1 MKIFKILA
9 VALVA
14 MLGFT
19 ACDKECGHDF
29 IEYDHSKDLVGTWTC
44 LTADYSEALVINADG
59 SVVSYG
65 VEDGE
70 YWEGVKGNI
79 KTVNNKMTMTF
90 EDDDNYEGRFEMICG
105 EAFTIF
111 DENGEH
117 LTYRYCENDLSDEIV
132 GMWVCNDGPQ
142 NNENEIIIRTYDKNG
157 KVTTTGVYTGGDNT
171 NPILNSEANYKVVG
185 DLGFKEFPKDIA
197 DKTGITHNAERL
209 ISTPKATASGDIMT
223 ILFYLPV
230 GDSNVEL
237 RSSYLRI
244 KQQLELPGES
254 YDYSNIYVTNVKATD
269 AEFEFAGQTLNLANM
284 DGKFLDKMMK
294 NLLFNVSFPSAD
306 EIVYNYHYNGETV
319 PMPSPI
325 VVDGNKMTIKKSVNN
340 PACKDIDVW
349 TFQDKDNT
357 QMHMYMP
364 VSSFET
370 FLANTVVEMMA
381 NEGKLDLN
389 DAAAVKAIFDQVE
402 AAIETINVSFIFK
415 AAK

>member
-19 ACDKECGHDF
+19 ACDKECGHEF

-44 LTADYSEALVINADG
+44 LAADYAEALVINADG
-59 SVVSYG
+59 SVVSTG
-65 VEDGE
+65 IEDGR
-70 YWEGVKGNI
+70 YWEDVKGNL

-90 EDDDNYEGRFEMICG
+90 EDDDNWEGRFDMIPG
-105 EAFTIF
+105 EAFTIYE
-111 DENGEH
+111 ENGESF
-117 LTYRYCENDLSDEIV
+117 TFRYCANDLSDEIV
-132 GMWVCNDGPQ
+132 GMWVCTEEVFGQEEEAVAVNIYTEDGKSYLTAFMT
-142 NNENEIIIRTYDKNG
+142 ELDGY
-157 KVTTTGVYTGGDNT
+157 
-171 NPILNSEANYKVVG
+171 LNQMESDYKVIG
-185 DLGFKEFPKDIA
+185 NL
-197 DKTGITHNAERL
+197 L
-209 ISTPKATASGDIMT
+209 IGWTKATSDSPAQYLALLIDLIPNGTELGDIMT
-223 ILFYLPV
+223 HYNPV
-230 GDSNVEL
+230 YNTTATFL
-237 RSSYLRI
+237 RV
-244 KQQLELPGES
+244 KQYLELPGES

-349 TFQDKDNT
+349 TFQDQDNT

-364 VSSFET
+364 TYAFEN
-370 FLANTVVEMMA
+370 FLANTIVEMMS
-381 NEGKLDLN
+381 NEGKLDLSN
-389 DAAAVKAIFDQVE
+389 TEKVAEIYAAVTE
-402 AAIETINVSFIFK
+402 AIETINVSFIFK

>member
-19 ACDKECGHDF
+19 ACDKECGHEF
-29 IEYDHSKDLVGTWTC
+29 IEVDYSKDIVGTWTA
-44 LTADYSEALVINADG
+44 LEADHSAAYIFNADG
-59 SVVSYG
+59 TMSTTG
-65 VEDGE
+65 IDGE
-70 YWEGVKGNI
+70 VYWEDEKG
-79 KTVNNKMTMTF
+79 TYEVVNNKITMKFDSGRIINGSFDIIPGQTISIVGEKGRHTYQYCK
-90 EDDDNYEGRFEMICG
+90 EDL
-105 EAFTIF
+105 A
-111 DENGEH
+111 DEV
-117 LTYRYCENDLSDEIV
+117 V
-132 GMWVCNDGPQ
+132 GMWVCNNVTWMDADMAINVYQADGKAYF
-142 NNENEIIIRTYDKNG
+142 TGFVGNG
-157 KVTTTGVYTGGDNT
+157 Y
-171 NPILNSEANYKVVG
+171 EANVETRYKVFG
-185 DLGFKEFPKDIA
+185 DLMFQSNPMSYEGAPQYLVFRLNYSP
-197 DKTGITHNAERL
+197 NATEL
-209 ISTPKATASGDIMT
+209 GDVLTNTTLMAFGDEVIEMTASM
-223 ILFYLPV
+223 
-230 GDSNVEL
+230 
-237 RSSYLRI
+237 LRI
-244 KQQLELPGES
+244 KQYLELPGNK

-340 PACKDIDVW
+340 PAYKDIDVW
-349 TFQDKDNT
+349 TFQDQDNT

-364 VSSFET
+364 TYAFEN
-370 FLANTVVEMMA
+370 FLANTIVEMMS

-389 DAAAVKAIFDQVE
+389 NTEKVAEIYAAVTE
-402 AAIETINVSFIFK
+402 AIETINVSFIFK

>member
-44 LTADYSEALVINADG
+44 LTADYAEALVINADG
-59 SVVSYG
+59 SAVSYG

-90 EDDDNYEGRFEMICG
+90 EDDDNWEGRFEMVAG
-105 EAFTIF
+105 EAFTIYE
-111 DENGEH
+111 ENGESF
-117 LTYRYCENDLSDEIV
+117 TFRYCANDLAEEIV
-132 GMWVCNDGPQ
+132 GMWVCNDGPSD
-142 NNENEIIIRTYDKNG
+142 NETNMIIQTFNEDGI
-157 KVTTTGVYTGGDNT
+157 VTKTGWSVASNEF
-171 NPILNSEANYKVVG
+171 IVKEAMTYKVVG
-185 DLGFKEFPKDIA
+185 DLLFHQRPSDMVTEGVAPNFASKLTYMPNANQLGDMHTNTAFKVVNGE
-197 DKTGITHNAERL
+197 
-209 ISTPKATASGDIMT
+209 
-223 ILFYLPV
+223 V
-230 GDSNVEL
+230 VEL
-237 RSSYLRI
+237 SMSMLRI
-244 KQQLELPGES
+244 KQYLELPGNS

-306 EIVYNYHYNGETV
+306 EIVYNYHYSGENV

-325 VVDGNKMTIKKSVNN
+325 VVEGNKMTIKKSVNN
-340 PACKDIDVW
+340 PACKDIEVW
-349 TFQDKDNT
+349 TFQDQDNT

-364 VSSFET
+364 VSSFEN
-370 FLANTVVEMMA
+370 FLANTIVEMMA

-389 DAAAVKAIFDQVE
+389 DAEAVAAIYGAVTE
-402 AAIETINVSFIFK
+402 AIETINVSFIFK

>member
-14 MLGFT
+14 ALGFT

-59 SVVSYG
+59 SVVSTG

-79 KTVNNKMTMTF
+79 KTVNNKMTLTF
-90 EDDDNYEGRFEMICG
+90 EDGDNYEGRFEIICG

-111 DENGEH
+111 NEEGGH
-117 LTYRYCENDLSDEIV
+117 MTYRYCAKDLSKEIV
-132 GMWVCNDGPQ
+132 GMWVSTEEVFGQ
-142 NNENEIIIRTYDKNG
+142 EESVAITTYEANG
-157 KVTTTGVYTGGDNT
+157 KAYLTGFSLDVNGFVKQEELD
-171 NPILNSEANYKVVG
+171 YKVVG
-185 DLGFKEFPKDIA
+185 NLIISSIKGPDATTLYFPIEFDIIPNG
-197 DKTGITHNAERL
+197 TEL
-209 ISTPKATASGDIMT
+209 GDIMT
-223 ILFYLPV
+223 THDLTNGTKPSF
-230 GDSNVEL
+230 L
-237 RSSYLRI
+237 RV
-244 KQQLELPGES
+244 KQYLELPGES

-340 PACKDIDVW
+340 PAYKDIDVW
-349 TFQDKDNT
+349 TFQDQDNT

-364 VSSFET
+364 TYAFEN
-370 FLANTVVEMMA
+370 FLANTIVEMMS
-381 NEGKLDLN
+381 NEGKLDLSN
-389 DAAAVKAIFDQVE
+389 TEKVAEIYAAVTE
-402 AAIETINVSFIFK
+402 AIETINVSFIFK
-415 AAK
+415 TAK